1 MNGKKTLKSDEFH
14 LLRLPGRSARAP
26 SKRRSFFLPPR
37 GKSRRGL
44 NLIDISLAL
53 MVASSM
59 MFSTLRLVSHAQDMR
74 RSSPRIAK
82 ALNLAQG
89 WMTLYAANPG
99 LKETPQDQPT
109 RLNYGPE
116 DGVYNGYNVAI
127 SVRKDKKDIAQIAAE
142 GKLSGVSIADQVPED
157 VKNKSSDKTRGEPK
171 QKSGLDIE
179 LLRIKIN
186 VTFPQGSG
194 KRGSYE
200 VETFRGAK

>member
-82 ALNLAQG
+82 A
-89 WMTLYAANPG
+89 